1 MALPPGLRSVR
12 RSCWPLLSRQ
22 QPAEVPAWE
31 WRGWEAAA
39 LLTDEA
45 AAASSDEEEE
55 AKTAPQFAVDEA
67 FEEEEEMAFE

>member
-1 MALPPGLRSVR
+1 MALPQAPRSVR
-12 RSCWPLLSRQ
+12 RSCWPLLSRR
-22 QPAEVPAWE
+22 QPAEVLAWE

-45 AAASSDEEEE
+45 AVASSDEEEE
-55 AKTAPQFAVDEA
+55 AGPAPRCAMDEA